1 MNRCQPKIPEII
13 SRVPAGKSADSRE
26 QHFVARFRLH
36 ERNAVFSV
44 CAIYALPGRPFLTR
58 VSSGVKVRGGGK
70 GLKTAGKTSLNS
82 TSLQLVF
89 LPQPWSRCVPL
100 GRASC
105 DPSLR
110 LSAPPSARGW
120 STRLGGLEARLGE
133 RVNDTPCNFY
143 RDSRNCWTFLV
154 EFLNNDCD

>member
-70 GLKTAGKTSLNS
+70 GVENGRENVVKFHVPAACFFAPAMIEMRATWPG
-82 TSLQLVF
+82 F
-89 LPQPWSRCVPL
+89 LRPEFTFKCTTECSRMKY
-100 GRASC
+100 
-105 DPSLR
+105 
-110 LSAPPSARGW
+110 SARWAGSQAW
-120 STRLGGLEARLGE
+120 GKGE
-133 RVNDTPCNFY
+133 WYAV
-143 RDSRNCWTFLV
+143 
-154 EFLNNDCD
+154 

>member
-1 MNRCQPKIPEII
+1 M
-13 SRVPAGKSADSRE
+13 PAKDPRNYFACPSRE
-26 QHFVARFRLH
+26 ECRFAWTTFRCTVSFARKKRCVLGLCDL
-36 ERNAVFSV
+36 
-44 CAIYALPGRPFLTR
+44 CATR
-58 VSSGVKVRGGGK
+58 AAIFNQGVQRCKSTRGGGK

-143 RDSRNCWTFLV
+143 RDSRNCWTFPV